1 MAHLLGIRIG
11 KKAGA
16 LAAALALG
24 AAILSLSASPAHAA
38 PAEADDIGELCDMVR
53 RDGHIDFYLPG
64 ESARDNYGHW
74 KYCGDDGQWHSPV
87 RTQPS
92 PQGPR
97 VRGGGFR

>member
-1 MAHLLGIRIG
+1 MAPPSGIRIG
-11 KKAGA
+11 RTATA
-16 LAAALALG
+16 RAAAFALG
-24 AAILSLSASPAHAA
+24 AAVLSLMPGQ
-38 PAEADDIGELCDMVR
+38 AEAREPVDIGELCDMVR

-87 RTQPS
+87 RTLPT

-97 VRGGGFR
+97 VRGAGFR